1 MSCRIYED
9 RRDAGRSLVLEVQ
22 RCMLQAPIVLGLPR
36 GGIPVAYEIASA
48 IDAPLDVLV
57 VRKLGAPWQPELAL
71 GAIASGGVR
80 ILNEQ
85 LVAQVLGDDDAVIE
99 DLVARETEELLRRD
113 KLYRGD
119 RPYPDLRDKEVVV
132 VDDGMATGATMRAA
146 AEAVGSRNPAKV
158 VVAVPTGSA
167 DAVRLVENTVDQVI
181 CLDIPTPFYAVG
193 NFYRNFGQTTDEEVR
208 SLLHE
213 AWGA

>member
-1 MSCRIYED
+1 MSSRIYED
-9 RRDAGRSLVLEVQ
+9 RRDAGRSLVPEVQ

-85 LVAQVLGDDDAVIE
+85 LVAQVLGDDDSVIE

-119 RPYPDLRDKEVVV
+119 RSYPDLRDKEVVV

-158 VVAVPTGSA
+158 IVAVPTGSA
-167 DAVRLVENTVDQVI
+167 DAVRLVDKTVDQVI
-181 CLDIPTPFYAVG
+181 CLEIPTPFYAVG
-193 NFYRNFGQTTDEEVR
+193 NFYRSFGQTTDAEVR

>member
-9 RRDAGRSLVLEVQ
+9 RRDAGLSLVPEIR
-22 RCMLQAPIVLGLPR
+22 RCMLKAPIVLGLPR

-48 IDAPLDVLV
+48 IGAPLDVLV
-57 VRKLGAPWQPELAL
+57 VRKLGAPSRPELAL

-85 LVAQVLGDDDAVIE
+85 LVARVLGDDDSMIE

-119 RPYPDLRDKEVVV
+119 RPYPDLRDKEVVI

-158 VVAVPTGSA
+158 VVAVPTGSTE
-167 DAVRLVENTVDQVI
+167 AVRWVENIVDQVI

-193 NFYRNFGQTTDEEVR
+193 NFYRDFGQTTDEEVR

>member
-9 RRDAGRSLVLEVQ
+9 RRDAGRLLVPEIR

-48 IDAPLDVLV
+48 INAPLDVLV
-57 VRKLGAPWQPELAL
+57 VRKLGAPSQPELAL

-85 LVAQVLGDDDAVIE
+85 LVARVLGDDDSVIE
-99 DLVARETEELLRRD
+99 NLVARETEELLRRD
-113 KLYRGD
+113 ELYRGD
-119 RPYPDLRDKEVVV
+119 RPYPDLRDKEVVI

-167 DAVRLVENTVDQVI
+167 EAVRLVENTVDQVI

-213 AWGA
+213 AWSA

>member
-1 MSCRIYED
+1 MSYQIYED
-9 RRDAGRSLVLEVQ
+9 RRDAGRSLVPEIR
-22 RCMLQAPIVLGLPR
+22 RCMLKAPIVLGLPR

-48 IDAPLDVLV
+48 INAPLDVLV
-57 VRKLGAPWQPELAL
+57 VRKLGAPLQPELAL

-85 LVAQVLGDDDAVIE
+85 LVARVLGDDDSMIE

-119 RPYPDLRDKEVVV
+119 RPYPDLRDKEVVL

-167 DAVRLVENTVDQVI
+167 EAVRWVENIVDQVI